1 MNIDVSRARVLAQ
14 QLAFLVMLL
23 STFASGAAVAQSNDK
38 AGSSDHPMISRY
50 PGSYIDAYRQLDFE
64 ESALAV
70 GVRNPK
76 ERKTVILQP
85 FSGKVTSIVYKVV
98 GSEAVLQVFRNFE
111 QAVQK
116 AGLKTLFSCVEESC
130 GGGFGAALFERSNRA
145 SIFRSM
151 NYVGIYP
158 SNGDLR
164 YLSASGEY
172 NGKPV
177 AIGIYVTRL
186 DNGDRTNI
194 GIEIIESDEM
204 KSGLVSISTDSLRND
219 LDRTGKAVLSGI
231 YFDTDKATIKSE
243 SAPAL
248 QVIADHL
255 KASKG
260 SFFVVG
266 HTDTQGA
273 YDHNVTLSR
282 SRAVAVAQEL
292 QQKYGIAPDRL
303 TPVGVG
309 PVSPAASNQSEDSR
323 SLNRRV
329 ELVLR

>member
-14 QLAFLVMLL
+14 QLACLVMLL
-23 STFASGAAVAQSNDK
+23 STFASGPAVAQSKDK

-50 PGSYIDAYRQLDFE
+50 PGSYIDAYRQLDFD

-85 FSGKVTSIVYKVV
+85 FTGKVTSIVYKVV
-98 GSEAVLQVFRNFE
+98 GSDSVLQVFRNFE

-116 AGLKTLFSCVEESC
+116 AGLKTLFSCADESC
-130 GGGFGAALFERSNRA
+130 GGGFGAALFEKSNRA
-145 SIFRSM
+145 STFRPM

-177 AIGIYVTRL
+177 AVGIYVTRL
-186 DNGDRTNI
+186 DIGDRTNI
-194 GIEIIESDEM
+194 GIEIIESGEM
-204 KSGLVSISTDSLRND
+204 KSGLVSISTDSLLND

-231 YFDTDKATIKSE
+231 YFDTNKATIKSD
-243 SAPAL
+243 STPAL
-248 QVIADHL
+248 QVIADYL

-273 YDHNVTLSR
+273 YDHNVALSR
-282 SRAVAVAQEL
+282 SRAMAVTQEL

-303 TPVGVG
+303 TAVGVG
-309 PVSPAASNQSEDSR
+309 PVSPAAANQNEEGR